1 MPYCRADG
9 PCRDVGRR
17 VWHWKKRC
25 GVLALTPR
33 RAGLGC
39 RRRGGM
45 ESALNATFEVLSFGA
60 VLVLVVLGLGIIAGM
75 MGIFNFAHGDFVLLG
90 AYTTY
95 LVYSVGLPV
104 WLGMF
109 AAPLVVAAIG
119 FVLERVVIRRFYAI
133 PVIAMVATYALGLII
148 REGVRGL
155 IGGLYLSVPEPI
167 VGSFTVAGAQF
178 SRWRLAIIVITTAM
192 MIAGYFLLTRT
203 SFGLRVRA
211 ALDNPSLARASGIST
226 SALYAATFTFGAGL
240 AGALVVPLF
249 SLFADFG
256 IHFLILGF
264 LAIMVGGIG
273 TFQGSVAGAATVGV
287 LSAALP
293 WAVAPVVADA
303 LVFVIAILFIKFKP
317 KGLIA

>member
-1 MPYCRADG
+1 
-9 PCRDVGRR
+9 
-17 VWHWKKRC
+17 
-25 GVLALTPR
+25 
-33 RAGLGC
+33 
-39 RRRGGM
+39 M
-45 ESALNATFEVLSFGA
+45 ESALDATFEVLSFGA
-60 VLVLVVLGLGIIAGM
+60 VFVLVVLGLGIIAGM

-104 WLGMF
+104 WLGML

-119 FVLERVVIRRFYAI
+119 FVLERLVIRRFYPI

-167 VGSFTVAGAQF
+167 AGSFTVMGAQF
-178 SRWRLAIIVITTAM
+178 SRWRLAIIFITTAVI
-192 MIAGYFLLTRT
+192 IAGYFLLTRT
-203 SFGLRVRA
+203 SFGLRARA
-211 ALDNPSLARASGIST
+211 TLDNPSLARASGIST
-226 SALYAATFTFGAGL
+226 NALYAATFTFGAGLAGL

-249 SLFADFG
+249 SLFADLG
-256 IHFLILGF
+256 IHFLILSF

-273 TFQGSVAGAATVGV
+273 TIQGSVAGAAMVGV

-293 WAVAPVVADA
+293 WAVAPVLAQA

-317 KGLIA
+317 KGLIP

>member
-178 SRWRLAIIVITTAM
+178 SRWRLAIVVCRAIIAITGEFSLRGAPLVVREL
-192 MIAGYFLLTRT
+192 AAVDEHSLL
-203 SFGLRVRA
+203 F
-211 ALDNPSLARASGIST
+211 ASGVPT
-226 SALYAATFTFGAGL
+226 SARYAAT
-240 AGALVVPLF
+240 
-249 SLFADFG
+249 
-256 IHFLILGF
+256 
-264 LAIMVGGIG
+264 
-273 TFQGSVAGAATVGV
+273 
-287 LSAALP
+287 
-293 WAVAPVVADA
+293 
-303 LVFVIAILFIKFKP
+303 
-317 KGLIA
+317 